1 MVMEKRIIIVMLILF
16 PTFLYSQESSVL
28 KLSIKDA
35 QNYAIENNK
44 SLRNVR
50 TDAAI
55 SKQQTWQAISQGLPQ
70 VSATLDYTNFFNY
83 EIEFGMG
90 GGTTPVIDYTLLD
103 AGDLQ
108 ILSFL
113 QQSLGSGPTTI
124 TMKNSS
130 TAKLQLSQLIFSGQY
145 IAGIQLSKIGQI
157 LADKNIEKSEIDI
170 RESVISTYY
179 LSLLTQESI
188 NIIRANIDNLEQT
201 LLQTEA
207 LLQVGMIEP
216 TDADQIKMSITML
229 ENAER
234 SLLRNAELNKNIMR
248 FQLGLD
254 NDVEI
259 ELTES
264 FDDVM
269 DLTDLSNLLIDEFD
283 LSQNI
288 TIQMIE
294 AQEVMTEKLLD
305 LEKWS
310 YAPTLVGVY
319 NFNQKIITTDFD
331 MNPKNLVSLN
341 LSAPIFS
348 SGMRRANV
356 EQKKLEL
363 YKVQNTKEIVTDQ
376 LMMQEKQL
384 QYNLKSSMEQYESQ
398 KENVDLAKRIY
409 SNTELK
415 FRQGVAS
422 SFDLIQAN
430 GSLLEAENNYIS
442 ACMEMLQAKLQYDK
456 LYSKI

>member
-1 MVMEKRIIIVMLILF
+1 MEKRIIIVMLILF

>member
-1 MVMEKRIIIVMLILF
+1 MRKGIIIVMLAMVPLF
-16 PTFLYSQESSVL
+16 IMSQESSVL
-28 KLSIKDA
+28 RLSIDEA
-35 QNYAIENNK
+35 QTYAIENNK

-50 TDAAI
+50 TDAEI
-55 SKQQTWQAISQGLPQ
+55 SKQQLWQAVSQGLPQ

-90 GGTTPVIDYTLLD
+90 GGGSTPTIDFNVLD

-113 QQSLGSGPTTI
+113 QQSMGSGSTTI

-130 TAKLQLSQLIFSGQY
+130 SAKLQLTQLIFSGQY
-145 IAGIQLSKIGQI
+145 IAGIQMAKIGQI
-157 LADKNIEKSEIDI
+157 LTDQNIEKSEIDI

-179 LSLLTQESI
+179 LSLLTQESL
-188 NIIRANIDNLEQT
+188 NIIRANIENLGQT
-201 LLQTEA
+201 LIQTEA
-207 LLQVGMIEP
+207 MLKAGMIES
-216 TDADQIKMSITML
+216 TDVDQIKMSITML

-234 SLLRNAELNKNIMR
+234 SLLRNVELNNNIMR
-248 FQLGLD
+248 FMLGID
-254 NDVEI
+254 NDTDI
-259 ELTES
+259 QLTNS
-264 FDDVM
+264 FEEVISSV
-269 DLTDLSNLLIDEFD
+269 DLSNLIFDEFNPA
-283 LSQNI
+283 QNI
-288 TIQMIE
+288 SVQMME
-294 AQEVMTEKLLD
+294 TQEVMTEKMLD

-319 NFNQKIITTDFD
+319 NYNQKIITTDFD
-331 MNPKNLVSLN
+331 MNPRNLVSLN
-341 LSAPIFS
+341 MSVPIFS
-348 SGMRRANV
+348 SGLRKAKV

-363 YKVQNTKEIVTDQ
+363 YKIQNTKEIVTDQ
-376 LMMQEKQL
+376 LVMQEKQL
-384 QYNLKSSMEQYESQ
+384 KFNLKSAMEQYESQ
-398 KENVDLAKRIY
+398 KENVELAQRIY
-409 SNTELK
+409 DNTELK

-430 GSLLEAENNYIS
+430 GSLLEAENNYLS

>member
-248 FQLGLD
+248 FQLGLN

-269 DLTDLSNLLIDEFD
+269 ALTDLSNLLIDEFD

>member
-1 MVMEKRIIIVMLILF
+1 MKKRFYIVMLILF

-44 SLRNVR
+44 TLRNVR

-55 SKQQTWQAISQGLPQ
+55 SKQQIWQAISQGLPQ

-124 TMKNSS
+124 TMNNSS
-130 TAKLQLSQLIFSGQY
+130 SAKLQLTQLIFSGQY
-145 IAGIQLSKIGQI
+145 IAGIQLSKIGQM

-170 RESVISTYY
+170 RESVIGTYY

-188 NIIRANIDNLEQT
+188 SILRANIDNLGQT

-269 DLTDLSNLLIDEFD
+269 ALTDLSNLLIDEFD
-283 LSQNI
+283 VSQNI
-288 TIQMIE
+288 SIQMIE

-319 NFNQKIITTDFD
+319 NYNQKIMTTDFD

-341 LSAPIFS
+341 LSVPIFS

-398 KENVDLAKRIY
+398 KENVELAKRIY

>member
-1 MVMEKRIIIVMLILF
+1 MRKGIIILMLAMVPLF
-16 PTFLYSQESSVL
+16 IKSQESSVIR
-28 KLSIKDA
+28 LSIDEA
-35 QNYAIENNK
+35 QSYAIENNK

-50 TDAAI
+50 TDAEI
-55 SKQQTWQAISQGLPQ
+55 SKQQLWQAVSQGLPQ

-90 GGTTPVIDYTLLD
+90 GGGSTPTIDFSVLD

-113 QQSLGSGPTTI
+113 QQSMGSGSTTI

-130 TAKLQLSQLIFSGQY
+130 SAKLQLTQLIFSGQY
-145 IAGIQLSKIGQI
+145 IAGIQMAKIGQI
-157 LADKNIEKSEIDI
+157 LTDQNIEKSEIDI

-179 LSLLTQESI
+179 LSLLTQESLD
-188 NIIRANIDNLEQT
+188 IIRANIANLGQT
-201 LLQTEA
+201 LIQTEA
-207 LLQVGMIEP
+207 MLKAGMIEP
-216 TDADQIKMSITML
+216 TDVDQIKMSITML

-234 SLLRNAELNKNIMR
+234 SLLRNVELNKNIMR
-248 FQLGLD
+248 FMLGID
-254 NDVEI
+254 NDTDI
-259 ELTES
+259 QLTNS
-264 FDDVM
+264 FEEVISSV
-269 DLTDLSNLLIDEFD
+269 DLSNLIFDEFNPA
-283 LSQNI
+283 QNI
-288 TIQMIE
+288 SVQMME
-294 AQEVMTEKLLD
+294 TQEVMTEKMLD

-319 NFNQKIITTDFD
+319 NYNQKIITTDFD
-331 MNPKNLVSLN
+331 MNPRNLVSLN
-341 LSAPIFS
+341 MSVPIFS
-348 SGMRRANV
+348 SGMRKSKV

-363 YKVQNTKEIVTDQ
+363 YKIQNTKEIVTDQ
-376 LMMQEKQL
+376 LVMQEKQL
-384 QYNLKSSMEQYESQ
+384 KFNLKSAMEQYESQ
-398 KENVDLAKRIY
+398 KENVELAKRIFD
-409 SNTELK
+409 NTELK

-430 GSLLEAENNYIS
+430 SSLLEAENNYLS

>member
-1 MVMEKRIIIVMLILF
+1 
-16 PTFLYSQESSVL
+16 
-28 KLSIKDA
+28 
-35 QNYAIENNK
+35 
-44 SLRNVR
+44 
-50 TDAAI
+50 
-55 SKQQTWQAISQGLPQ
+55 
-70 VSATLDYTNFFNY
+70 
-83 EIEFGMG
+83 
-90 GGTTPVIDYTLLD
+90 
-103 AGDLQ
+103 
-108 ILSFL
+108 
-113 QQSLGSGPTTI
+113 
-124 TMKNSS
+124 
-130 TAKLQLSQLIFSGQY
+130 
-145 IAGIQLSKIGQI
+145 

-170 RESVISTYY
+170 RESVIGTYY

-188 NIIRANIDNLEQT
+188 NILRANIDNLGQT

-248 FQLGLD
+248 FQLGLN

-269 DLTDLSNLLIDEFD
+269 ALTDLSNLLIDEFD

>member
-1 MVMEKRIIIVMLILF
+1 M
-16 PTFLYSQESSVL
+16 
-28 KLSIKDA
+28 A
-35 QNYAIENNK
+35 
-44 SLRNVR
+44 
-50 TDAAI
+50 
-55 SKQQTWQAISQGLPQ
+55 
-70 VSATLDYTNFFNY
+70 
-83 EIEFGMG
+83 
-90 GGTTPVIDYTLLD
+90 
-103 AGDLQ
+103 
-108 ILSFL
+108 
-113 QQSLGSGPTTI
+113 
-124 TMKNSS
+124 
-130 TAKLQLSQLIFSGQY
+130 
-145 IAGIQLSKIGQI
+145 
-157 LADKNIEKSEIDI
+157 
-170 RESVISTYY
+170 
-179 LSLLTQESI
+179 
-188 NIIRANIDNLEQT
+188 
-201 LLQTEA
+201 
-207 LLQVGMIEP
+207 
-216 TDADQIKMSITML
+216 
-229 ENAER
+229 
-234 SLLRNAELNKNIMR
+234 
-248 FQLGLD
+248 
-254 NDVEI
+254 
-259 ELTES
+259 
-264 FDDVM
+264 
-269 DLTDLSNLLIDEFD
+269 LTDLSNLLIDEFD

>member
-1 MVMEKRIIIVMLILF
+1 MEKRIIIVMLILF

-35 QNYAIENNK
+35 QDYAIENNK

-90 GGTTPVIDYTLLD
+90 GGTTPVIDYDLLD

-124 TMKNSS
+124 TMNNSS
-130 TAKLQLSQLIFSGQY
+130 SAKLQLTQLIFSGQY
-145 IAGIQLSKIGQI
+145 IAGIQLSKIGQM

-170 RESVISTYY
+170 RESVIGTYY

-188 NIIRANIDNLEQT
+188 NILRANIDNLGQT

-248 FQLGLD
+248 FQLGLN

-269 DLTDLSNLLIDEFD
+269 ALTDLSNLLIDEFD

>member
-248 FQLGLD
+248 FQLGLN

-269 DLTDLSNLLIDEFD
+269 ALTDLSNLLIDEFD

-319 NFNQKIITTDFD
+319 NFNQKITF
-331 MNPKNLVSLN
+331 
-341 LSAPIFS
+341 
-348 SGMRRANV
+348 
-356 EQKKLEL
+356 
-363 YKVQNTKEIVTDQ
+363 
-376 LMMQEKQL
+376 
-384 QYNLKSSMEQYESQ
+384 
-398 KENVDLAKRIY
+398 
-409 SNTELK
+409 
-415 FRQGVAS
+415 
-422 SFDLIQAN
+422 
-430 GSLLEAENNYIS
+430 
-442 ACMEMLQAKLQYDK
+442 
-456 LYSKI
+456 

>member
-179 LSLLTQESI
+179 LSLITQESI

-248 FQLGLD
+248 FQLGLN

-269 DLTDLSNLLIDEFD
+269 ALTDLSNLLIDEFD

-442 ACMEMLQAKLQYDK
+442 ACMEMLQAK
-456 LYSKI
+456 

>member
-1 MVMEKRIIIVMLILF
+1 MRKGIIIVMLALVPLF
-16 PTFLYSQESSVL
+16 IKSQESSVL
-28 KLSIKDA
+28 RLSIDEA

-50 TDAAI
+50 TDAEI
-55 SKQQTWQAISQGLPQ
+55 SKQQLWQAVSQGLPQ

-90 GGTTPVIDYTLLD
+90 GGGTTPTIDFNVLD

-113 QQSLGSGPTTI
+113 QQSMGSGSTTI

-130 TAKLQLSQLIFSGQY
+130 SAKLQLTQLIFSGQY
-145 IAGIQLSKIGQI
+145 IAGIQMAKIGQI
-157 LADKNIEKSEIDI
+157 LTDQNIEKSEIDI

-179 LSLLTQESI
+179 LSLLTQESLD
-188 NIIRANIDNLEQT
+188 IIRANITNLGQT
-201 LLQTEA
+201 LIQTEA
-207 LLQVGMIEP
+207 MLKAGMIES
-216 TDADQIKMSITML
+216 TDVDQIKMSITML

-234 SLLRNAELNKNIMR
+234 SLLRNVELNKNIMR
-248 FQLGLD
+248 FMLGID
-254 NDVEI
+254 NDTDI
-259 ELTES
+259 QLTNS
-264 FDDVM
+264 FEEVISSV
-269 DLTDLSNLLIDEFD
+269 DLSNLLFDEFNPA
-283 LSQNI
+283 QNI
-288 TIQMIE
+288 SVQMME
-294 AQEVMTEKLLD
+294 TQEVMTEKMLD

-319 NFNQKIITTDFD
+319 NYNQKIITTDFD
-331 MNPKNLVSLN
+331 MNPRNLVSLN
-341 LSAPIFS
+341 MSVPIFS
-348 SGMRRANV
+348 SGLRKAKV

-363 YKVQNTKEIVTDQ
+363 YKIQNTKEIVTDQ
-376 LMMQEKQL
+376 LVMQEKQL
-384 QYNLKSSMEQYESQ
+384 KFNLKSAMEQYESQ
-398 KENVDLAKRIY
+398 KENVELAQRIY
-409 SNTELK
+409 DNTELK

-430 GSLLEAENNYIS
+430 GSLLEAENNYLS